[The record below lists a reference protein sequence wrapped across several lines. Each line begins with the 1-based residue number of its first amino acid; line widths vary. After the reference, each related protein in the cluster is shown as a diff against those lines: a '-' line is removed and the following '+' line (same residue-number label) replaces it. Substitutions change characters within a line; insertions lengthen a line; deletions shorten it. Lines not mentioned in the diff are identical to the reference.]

1 MENTTYISLSLQ
13 TALQKQMDM
22 VANNIANMTTAG
34 FKNKRMIFMEYL
46 MEPKGET
53 GIQADR
59 VSMVLDYGSFRDL
72 REGPQEQTGN
82 PLDIALKGEGYLS
95 VQTAQGERFSR
106 GGRLQLNNERTIV
119 DSAGTPVLDQAGQPI
134 QVPETARAIRITGD
148 GVIQADG
155 QQIGQFK
162 VTRFDKPQ
170 FLREVSAGQYDNPDD
185 AAGAQQGPGET
196 RVLQGVLEGSNVSA
210 VLEMTEMINIQR
222 QYRNVQRMIEGE
234 HQRIRDAMSR
244 ITRIS

>member
-1 MENTTYISLSLQ
+1 MENPTYISLSLQ

-46 MEPKGET
+46 MEPKAET
-53 GIQADR
+53 GIQGDR

-72 REGPQEQTGN
+72 RDGPQQQTGN
-82 PLDIALKGEGYLS
+82 PLDIAISGDAYLS
-95 VQTAQGERFSR
+95 VQTAEGERYSR
-106 GGRLQLNNERTIV
+106 GGRLQLNSEGAIV
-119 DSAGTPVLDQAGQPI
+119 DSAGTPVLDEAGQPI
-134 QVPETARAIRITGD
+134 QVPEAARNIRIT
-148 GVIQADG
+148 ADG
-155 QQIGQFK
+155 AVSADEQQIGQLK
-162 VTRFDKPQ
+162 LTRFEKPQ
-170 FLREVSAGQYDNPDD
+170 FLREVAAGQYDNPEDQ
-185 AAGAQQGPGET
+185 AGAQAGAGES

-234 HQRIRDAMSR
+234 HERIRNAMSR
-244 ITRIS
+244 ISRIS